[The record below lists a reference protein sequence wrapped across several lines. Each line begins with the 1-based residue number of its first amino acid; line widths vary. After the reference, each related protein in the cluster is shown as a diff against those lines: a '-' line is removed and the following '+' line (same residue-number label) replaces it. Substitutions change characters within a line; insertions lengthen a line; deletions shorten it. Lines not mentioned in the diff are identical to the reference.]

1 MGEIKASDSYKTLAK
16 SSTGI
21 YKELGSKFL
30 SFAFPVSSQE
40 EIRTI
45 LSNIKKDYF
54 DARHHC
60 YAYRLGLGGDL
71 WRANDDG
78 EPSSTAGK
86 PILGQLLSHDLS
98 DTLIVVVRYF
108 GGTKLGVPGLIRA
121 YRGAAADAINNSEV
135 VEKIAVKNL
144 ILRFSYA
151 SIEPVMKLIK
161 SFSAD
166 IKKQELDSDCL
177 MVLNIRVSEY
187 TLFLDSLK
195 GVEGLSIENNT

>member
-40 EIRTI
+40 EIKTI

-151 SIEPVMKLIK
+151 SIEPIMKLIK

>member
-21 YKELGSKFL
+21 YKELGSQFL

-40 EIRTI
+40 EIKTI

-195 GVEGLSIENNT
+195 GIEGLSIENNT

>member
-1 MGEIKASDSYKTLAK
+1 MGEIKASDSYRTLAK

-30 SFAFPVSSQE
+30 SFAYPVSSQE
-40 EIRTI
+40 EIKTI

-86 PILGQLLSHDLS
+86 PILGQLLSNDLS
-98 DTLIVVVRYF
+98 DTLVVVVRYF

-144 ILRFSYA
+144 IFRFSYT
-151 SIEPVMKLIK
+151 SIETVMKLIK
-161 SFSAD
+161 SFNAD
-166 IKKQELDSDCL
+166 IKKQVLDSDCL
-177 MVLNIRVSEY
+177 MIINIRISEY
-187 TLFLDSLK
+187 TLFLDSLR
-195 GVEGLSIENNT
+195 GVDGLFIENNK

>member
-1 MGEIKASDSYKTLAK
+1 
-16 SSTGI
+16 
-21 YKELGSKFL
+21 
-30 SFAFPVSSQE
+30 
-40 EIRTI
+40 
-45 LSNIKKDYF
+45 
-54 DARHHC
+54 
-60 YAYRLGLGGDL
+60 
-71 WRANDDG
+71 
-78 EPSSTAGK
+78 
-86 PILGQLLSHDLS
+86 
-98 DTLIVVVRYF
+98 
-108 GGTKLGVPGLIRA
+108 LGVPGLIRA